1 MMSAKA
7 APSVKRIDTSIGKGR
22 RANMSE
28 NTSPTVASATQ
39 PSPRLASVT
48 PSWLAERMREIFE
61 AARRAKRASRS
72 PLRIIA
78 SRRVRLERTRANS
91 APTKNALR
99 STSRIMASS
108 RPSTDTS
115 YHKPGEGH
123 QHAGAHDHSVGH
135 SHVSDAPVGSLRIAL
150 ALTAGLLIVEV
161 IGGLLSNSIALLAVA
176 GHMLTDV
183 AALGLALFV
192 AWFSRQPVTPQ
203 KTFGYLRWEILAAF
217 VNGATLLLIS
227 AWILWTA
234 VLRLRS
240 PEQIESGLML
250 SVAAAGLVVNVIAAR
265 LLFRRSAPSLN
276 ARGAYLHVLG
286 DLLAS
291 VGTIAAAIAI
301 RYTGWLTA
309 DPIASILTTV
319 LIMTGAW
326 RLVRES
332 VDILLESTPAH
343 IPLPAVRG
351 QLEAIP
357 GIESVHD
364 LHVWAVTPAVVAMS
378 APFIV
383 REPEQHQ
390 HVLEHIH
397 DAMRL
402 FGIQHV
408 TIQLERDEMHDRER
422 HLHAKL

>member
-1 MMSAKA
+1 
-7 APSVKRIDTSIGKGR
+7 
-22 RANMSE
+22 
-28 NTSPTVASATQ
+28 
-39 PSPRLASVT
+39 
-48 PSWLAERMREIFE
+48 
-61 AARRAKRASRS
+61 
-72 PLRIIA
+72 
-78 SRRVRLERTRANS
+78 
-91 APTKNALR
+91 
-99 STSRIMASS
+99 MASS
-108 RPSTDTS
+108 RPSTDTT
-115 YHKPGEGH
+115 YHKPGQGH
-123 QHAGAHDHSVGH
+123 QHGGAHDHGVGH
-135 SHVSDAPVGSLRIAL
+135 SHASDAPVASLRIAL
-150 ALTAGLLIVEV
+150 ALTAALLIVEV
-161 IGGLLSNSIALLAVA
+161 IGGLLSNSIALLADA

-250 SVAAAGLVVNVIAAR
+250 IVAAAGLIVNLIAAR
-265 LLFRRSAPSLN
+265 LLYRSSAHSLN

-319 LIMTGAW
+319 LIMRGAW

-364 LHVWAVTPAVVAMS
+364 LHVWAVTPAVVSMS
-378 APFIV
+378 AHCIV
-383 REPEQHQ
+383 REPEKHQ

-402 FGIQHV
+402 FGIEHV
-408 TIQLERDEMHDRER
+408 TIQLERDEMLDREH
-422 HLHAKL
+422 HLHA

>member
-1 MMSAKA
+1 
-7 APSVKRIDTSIGKGR
+7 
-22 RANMSE
+22 
-28 NTSPTVASATQ
+28 
-39 PSPRLASVT
+39 
-48 PSWLAERMREIFE
+48 
-61 AARRAKRASRS
+61 
-72 PLRIIA
+72 
-78 SRRVRLERTRANS
+78 
-91 APTKNALR
+91 
-99 STSRIMASS
+99 MASS
-108 RPSTDTS
+108 RPSTDTT
-115 YHKPGEGH
+115 YRQPGHGH
-123 QHAGAHDHSVGH
+123 QHGGAHDHGVGH
-135 SHVSDAPVGSLRIAL
+135 SHASDAPVGSLRIAL
-150 ALTAGLLIVEV
+150 ALTAALLIVEV
-161 IGGLLSNSIALLAVA
+161 IGGLLSNSIALLADA

-250 SVAAAGLVVNVIAAR
+250 IVAAAGLIVNLIAAR
-265 LLFRRSAPSLN
+265 LLYRSSAHSLN

-319 LIMTGAW
+319 LIMSGAW

-332 VDILLESTPAH
+332 VDVLLESTPAH

-378 APFIV
+378 AHCIV
-383 REPEQHQ
+383 REPGQHQ

-402 FGIQHV
+402 FGIEHV
-408 TIQLERDEMHDRER
+408 TIQLERDEMLDRER
-422 HLHAKL
+422 HLHA

>member
-1 MMSAKA
+1 
-7 APSVKRIDTSIGKGR
+7 
-22 RANMSE
+22 
-28 NTSPTVASATQ
+28 
-39 PSPRLASVT
+39 
-48 PSWLAERMREIFE
+48 
-61 AARRAKRASRS
+61 
-72 PLRIIA
+72 
-78 SRRVRLERTRANS
+78 
-91 APTKNALR
+91 
-99 STSRIMASS
+99 MASS
-108 RPSTDTS
+108 RPSTDTT
-115 YHKPGEGH
+115 YHNSSEGH
-123 QHAGAHDHSVGH
+123 QHGGAHHGLGH
-135 SHVSDAPVGSLRIAL
+135 SHVGDASVRSLRIAL
-150 ALTAGLLIVEV
+150 ALTAILLVVEA
-161 IGGLLSNSIALLAVA
+161 IGGFLSNSIALLADA

-192 AWFSRQPVTPQ
+192 AWFSKQPETPR

-217 VNGATLLLIS
+217 LNGSTLLLIS
-227 AWILWTA
+227 AWILWEAITRFSA
-234 VLRLRS
+234 PV
-240 PEQIESGLML
+240 PIQGGLML
-250 SVAAAGLVVNVIAAR
+250 AVATAGLIVNIIAAR
-265 LLFRRSAPSLN
+265 ILVGSSTQNMN

-291 VGTIAAAIAI
+291 VGTIVAAVLI
-301 RYTGWLTA
+301 RYTGWLMA

-319 LIMTGAW
+319 LIISGAW

-378 APFIV
+378 AHCIV
-383 REPEQHQ
+383 REPEKHQ

-408 TIQLERDEMHDRER
+408 TIQLEKDEMLDRER
-422 HLHAKL
+422 HLHA